1 MSPPSSA
8 SSEVDPRS
16 TGPLVEQPSTLTE
29 FVEAMPGPVA
39 LLDDEW
45 RIVTHSQ
52 QWLHVFRNEARE
64 THTPISLNR
73 IESGAA
79 HMSTSEDLPVPT
91 NGHAFFELFED
102 AEETWRD
109 AFRRSLEEKR
119 RRNGYGRRL
128 VRIDG
133 PTYWVDWEVRPWQ
146 TKTGEKQGVLLSII
160 DRSEEQEAKSLRR
173 QVDRRFDALVDT
185 ISEGVLL
192 MDDEG
197 VFRDGNQAA
206 QDILGRSL
214 DEIVGSRF
222 DDDIWTGIRSDGTP
236 LPNVEFPFWRAFVE
250 REPVLEDVMGIYPPD
265 APPRWIRVN
274 AQPLFR
280 EQQEAPYAVLISFT
294 DITDE
299 RLKEEALQTSRDL
312 LSSVLSSSLDGILV
326 FKALRDADE
335 EISSFECVLANP
347 QAEKLIGSA
356 VEDIVGMHLREAL
369 PKQEEKGLFDTYCE
383 VVDTGEPAEME
394 VRYDTDALDAW
405 FHVMAVKVED
415 GVAITY
421 RDITERKKAEARIR
435 EQAQLLDKARDAIL
449 AHDMDGRIVYWNKGA
464 ERLTGWS
471 KKEMLGCRARE
482 CLYDPD
488 EEDKLQQCY
497 DTMMAEG
504 EWTGELRMRSK
515 DDDELIV
522 KSRWSLV
529 RDSTGA
535 PKHILVINT
544 DITER
549 KRLESQFLR
558 SQRME
563 SLGRLVGGI
572 AHDLGNLLVPIT
584 LSVKVLKRRVGGTDD
599 KVDRTLSM
607 IQKSAERGSDMVE
620 QVLAFARGVEG
631 ERVAVQPDMIVD
643 EVEEMTDET
652 FPEDIEVQTHADDD
666 LRPIV
671 GDATQIQQVLM
682 NLCVN
687 ARDAMPHGG
696 TLSIEV
702 RNVDLSEAEAR
713 RNIDA
718 ESGPYVRIEVQDTG
732 TGMPDNVVDK
742 IFEPFFSTKE
752 EGEGTGLGLSTAY
765 SIIQSHDGFLDVES
779 EQGVGTTFW
788 IYLPVAEEE
797 EIEEA
802 PSTGDG
808 AVAAEPALP
817 DGDGLRVLVVDD
829 EEFVLESAEQA
840 LESVGYE
847 VRTALDAPAA
857 LRVVEKEAES
867 IDLVITD
874 LRMPGMSGLELIRT
888 LRDQYP
894 DLPIVAASGVADGRT
909 DEALDAG
916 AQTFLAKPFTAE
928 KLEAVLQEA
937 LRDAEE
943 AATQ

>member
-1 MSPPSSA
+1 MAHPSPFP
-8 SSEVDPRS
+8 EIEERS
-16 TGPLVEQPSTLTE
+16 PGPLVAPPGTLKE

-39 LLDDEW
+39 MLDDDW
-45 RIVTHSQ
+45 CIVTHSR
-52 QWLHVFRNEARE
+52 QWLAVFRNESAE
-64 THTPISLNR
+64 TRKPIALDR
-73 IESGAA
+73 IESFGADGPP
-79 HMSTSEDLPVPT
+79 EEVLPSPT
-91 NGHAFFELFED
+91 DQRGFFEVFDDPDD
-102 AEETWRD
+102 AWRD
-109 AFRRSLEEKR
+109 TFAQSLEEKGCR
-119 RRNGYGRRL
+119 RGYEQVLSRPE
-128 VRIDG
+128 G
-133 PTYWVDWEVRPWQ
+133 PTYRVDWEVRPWQ
-146 TKTGEKQGVLLSII
+146 TKNGAERGVLLSVI
-160 DRSEEQEAKSLRR
+160 DRTEERQAKSLRR
-173 QVDRRFDALVDT
+173 QVDHRFDKLVGT

-197 VFRDGNQAA
+197 VFRDGNDAA
-206 QDILGRSL
+206 QDILGRPL

-222 DDDIWTGIRSDGTP
+222 DDDIWNGLREDGTP
-236 LPNVEFPFWRAFVE
+236 LPNVEFPFWRAYVE
-250 REPVLEDVMGIYPPD
+250 REPVRDEVMGIYPPA

-280 EQQEAPYAVLISFT
+280 ESREDPYAVLVSFD

-312 LSSVLSSSLDGILV
+312 LSSVLSSSLDGVIV
-326 FKALRDADE
+326 FSAVRDEDDAIVD
-335 EISSFECVLANP
+335 FECVLVNP
-347 QAEKLIGSA
+347 QAEKIIGSA
-356 VEDIVGMHLREAL
+356 AEDVVGDRLRETM
-369 PKQEEKGLFDTYCE
+369 PKQEEKGLFEAYRE
-383 VVDTGEPAEME
+383 VVETGEPAEME
-394 VRYDTDALDAW
+394 VRYDTDGLDAW
-405 FHVMAVKVED
+405 FHVMAVKVEN
-415 GVAITY
+415 GVAVTY
-421 RDITERKKAEARIR
+421 RDITDRKEAERRIR

-449 AHDMDGRIVYWNKGA
+449 AHDMDGRIVYWNKSA

-471 KKEMLGCRARE
+471 KDEILGKWAHD
-482 CLYDPD
+482 CLYDP
-488 EEDKLQQCY
+488 EEQDKLQQCHE
-497 DTMMAEG
+497 TMMEEG
-504 EWTGELRMRSK
+504 EWTGELRMHTK
-515 DDDELIV
+515 DDEERIV
-522 KSRWSLV
+522 ESRWSLV
-529 RDSTGA
+529 RDSAGE
-535 PKHILVINT
+535 PKHVLVINT

-584 LSVKVLKRRVGGTDD
+584 LGVKVLQRRVGETDD

-631 ERVAVQPDMIVD
+631 ERVALQPDAIVE
-643 EVEEMTDET
+643 EVEEMTEET
-652 FPEDIEVQTHADDD
+652 FPEDIEVRTHADDD
-666 LRPIV
+666 LHPVV

-687 ARDAMPHGG
+687 ARDAMPNGG
-696 TLSIEV
+696 TLSIDV
-702 RNVDLSEAEAR
+702 RNVDFSEEDAR

-718 ESGPYVRIEVQDTG
+718 EPGPYVRIKVQDTG
-732 TGMPDNVVDK
+732 TGMPDDVVDK

-779 EQGVGTTFW
+779 EEGVGTTFW
-788 IYLPVAEEE
+788 IYLPVAEDAEVS
-797 EIEEA
+797 EA

-808 AVAAEPALP
+808 AVEAEPTLP
-817 DGDGLRVLVVDD
+817 DGDGRRVLVVDD
-829 EEFVLESAEQA
+829 EEFVLESAQQT

-847 VRTALDAPAA
+847 VRTALDAAAA
-857 LRVVEKEAES
+857 LRVVDKDDAP

-888 LRDQYP
+888 LRDRHP

-928 KLEAVLQEA
+928 KLEGALQEA
-937 LRDAEE
+937 LRSTEQT
-943 AATQ
+943 AA